1 MGKNQFWAGK
11 EEGNP
16 DKYLSV
22 FYPTRV
28 EILMF
33 ASLNSGKLIFEAL
46 FHQRSF
52 DAAVFVC
59 CEMFSNV

>member
-33 ASLNSGKLIFEAL
+33 ASLNSEKRLFEAL
-46 FHQRSF
+46 FHQ
-52 DAAVFVC
+52 
-59 CEMFSNV
+59 